1 MNIVQKLGDKTTHDT
16 RPDYDS
22 AKGYYWMKQAHAAKQ
37 AAANGEPVYL
47 PRKPRKGL
55 AEHSFFSQVDRRL
68 SRQSF
73 TVGASFDK
81 DGKLI
86 RSDT

>member
-1 MNIVQKLGDKTTHDT
+1 MNIVQKLGDKTTRDV
-16 RPDYDS
+16 RPDFDS
-22 AKGYYWMKQAHAAKQ
+22 AKGYYWMKQAKAARQ
-37 AAANGEPVYL
+37 AAANGERVHL
-47 PRKPRKGL
+47 PRKPRRGL
-55 AEHSFFSQVDRRL
+55 AEQSYFGQVDRRL

-73 TVGASFDK
+73 TLGASFDK